1 VKREFSPSTTKKKV
15 AFSVQFVQKGQKY
28 QEKEAK
34 NIAQNERIPPET

>member
-1 VKREFSPSTTKKKV
+1 VKKEFSLLSSKKLPFQV
-15 AFSVQFVQKGQKY
+15 MQKY